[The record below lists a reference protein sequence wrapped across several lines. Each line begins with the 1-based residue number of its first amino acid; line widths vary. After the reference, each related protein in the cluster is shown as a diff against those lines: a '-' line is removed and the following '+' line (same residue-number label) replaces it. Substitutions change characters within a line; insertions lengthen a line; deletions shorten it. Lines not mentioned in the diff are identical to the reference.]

1 MSVGAHSSFLRKQES
16 RQVELFGGSFV
27 VSPSNYLSG
36 IDNAEAGG
44 SFDRSDFIE
53 TLDYGR
59 SSG

>member
-1 MSVGAHSSFLRKQES
+1 MRKQES